1 MWCAADCVTKW
12 NSPVLKQPSCP
23 RPPSSFIADRRKG
36 AASVG
41 KATRSRGAAQPQAR
55 TTREV
60 IAVSVGGA
68 GNSVGTQ
75 FWEDISIE
83 HGIDPTGTYAGGSDL
98 QLEVHTYRPH
108 SHHHPSHQPPQNTT
122 EMMRGPAAPRQCVDV
137 YYREE
142 ASGRYAPRAVIVD
155 LEPGT
160 RDSVLARPYGGL
172 FSPSNF
178 VFGQTGSG
186 NNWAKGHY
194 TEGAELIGTV
204 LDVIRKEAEASDAL
218 EGIQLNHA
226 IGGGTGGGLGTLL
239 ISKFREE
246 FGERFVCTFSI
257 APSPKVSD
265 TVTEPYNAVLSFIQ
279 LVENVDATFM
289 FDEQRLYDVC
299 FRAPLNI
306 TAPTYRDLNQ
316 LTSGAMAGIT
326 TCVRFPTALNFRD
339 VANSLVPSPRL
350 HFVTPGLAPLT
361 RRPPEHGAL
370 TVAEL
375 TSEMF
380 REGNKLG
387 SYRDAPNSK
396 YLAAA
401 GFFRGGI
408 SAAELDEQMLRVR
421 SAHSSRIVNWIPNNI
436 QHSHCEIPARGLVA
450 SAGYAVNSTGI
461 STMFGSLLEYYSL
474 MLRRRSFLHWYTG
487 NGMEEAEFGEAQ
499 ANMNDLIGEYLQAQD
514 SEGPPAGWRSR

>member
-1 MWCAADCVTKW
+1 
-12 NSPVLKQPSCP
+12 
-23 RPPSSFIADRRKG
+23 
-36 AASVG
+36 
-41 KATRSRGAAQPQAR
+41 
-55 TTREV
+55 
-60 IAVSVGGA
+60 
-68 GNSVGTQ
+68 
-75 FWEDISIE
+75 
-83 HGIDPTGTYAGGSDL
+83 
-98 QLEVHTYRPH
+98 
-108 SHHHPSHQPPQNTT
+108 
-122 EMMRGPAAPRQCVDV
+122 MRGPAAPRQCVDV

-299 FRAPLNI
+299 FRAPLN
-306 TAPTYRDLNQ
+306 N
-316 LTSGAMAGIT
+316 
-326 TCVRFPTALNFRD
+326 
-339 VANSLVPSPRL
+339 
-350 HFVTPGLAPLT
+350 
-361 RRPPEHGAL
+361 
-370 TVAEL
+370 
-375 TSEMF
+375 
-380 REGNKLG
+380 
-387 SYRDAPNSK
+387 
-396 YLAAA
+396 
-401 GFFRGGI
+401 
-408 SAAELDEQMLRVR
+408 R
-421 SAHSSRIVNWIPNNI
+421 SHLP
-436 QHSHCEIPARGLVA
+436 
-450 SAGYAVNSTGI
+450 
-461 STMFGSLLEYYSL
+461 
-474 MLRRRSFLHWYTG
+474 
-487 NGMEEAEFGEAQ
+487 
-499 ANMNDLIGEYLQAQD
+499 
-514 SEGPPAGWRSR
+514 

>member
-98 QLEVHTYRPH
+98 QLE
-108 SHHHPSHQPPQNTT
+108 
-122 EMMRGPAAPRQCVDV
+122 CVDV

-339 VANSLVPSPRL
+339 VANSL
-350 HFVTPGLAPLT
+350 
-361 RRPPEHGAL
+361 
-370 TVAEL
+370 L

-380 REGNKLG
+380 RERNKLG